1 MPNSTP
7 ILQIN
12 HHKIAGNRS
21 EPLGWVRWSP
31 SGQSP
36 HRSTQDNLPYAQGIA
51 EAFLQPTMIQVRGM
65 RLPHKKSRQMTS
77 KSLYCRAKGLQLV
90 DILNHKDHRQSNW
103 KVEAKHHQEIA
114 CNFLSIFINYSQIPS
129 PGFKLKFH

>member
-1 MPNSTP
+1 MKMPSSAP

-21 EPLGWVRWSP
+21 EPLGWVS

-36 HRSTQDNLPYAQGIA
+36 HRSTQDNLPYAQGMA
-51 EAFLQPTMIQVRGM
+51 EVFLQPTMTYVRGM
-65 RLPHKKSRQMTS
+65 RLLHKEKSLQMPS

-90 DILNHKDHRQSNW
+90 DILNHKDHRQSN
-103 KVEAKHHQEIA
+103 
-114 CNFLSIFINYSQIPS
+114 
-129 PGFKLKFH
+129 GT